1 MLWVVMV
8 SIHTPTQGVTFLL
21 VVVYHS
27 NKVSIHTPTQGV
39 TFLLVVV
46 YHSNKVSIHTPTQ
59 GVTPFSRSDIISQ

>member
-1 MLWVVMV
+1 
-8 SIHTPTQGVTFLL
+8 VTFLL